1 MMAIT
6 TLIARVESANT
17 TSKASAYAPSG
28 SSPLLVSASLTDDT
42 SHMLD
47 DARSPSFFAAY
58 LRSIYGQLKKH
69 YHWFRRTQRGQV
81 KQYSRAARS
90 RTEAYRWRGRSELHV
105 LTSGM
110 DDYPRG
116 PPHVGELHLD
126 LICWMGFF
134 TRTMADVARF
144 IGEKEDEIS
153 FKEIEGTILRNIEGK
168 NVIFCLLPI

>member
-1 MMAIT
+1 MAIT
-6 TLIARVESANT
+6 TLVARIESANA
-17 TSKASAYAPSG
+17 TSKASAYTPSG
-28 SSPLLVSASLTDDT
+28 SSPLLVSES
-42 SHMLD
+42 SM
-47 DARSPSFFAAY
+47 DARSPSFYAAY
-58 LRSIYGQLKKH
+58 LRSVYGQLKKH

-144 IGEKEDEIS
+144 IGEDEDEIS
-153 FKEIEGTILRNIEGK
+153 FKEIESTILRNIEGK
-168 NVIFCLLPI
+168 NVMSCLLPI